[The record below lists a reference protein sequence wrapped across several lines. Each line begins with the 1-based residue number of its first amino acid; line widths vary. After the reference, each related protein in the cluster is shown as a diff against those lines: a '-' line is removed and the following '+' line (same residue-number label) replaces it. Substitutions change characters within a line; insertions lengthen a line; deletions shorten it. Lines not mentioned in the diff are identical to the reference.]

1 MCRTTAPRPAGPER
15 RREATSPEVVG
26 RNDSWETFLAD
37 RIATSA
43 RILLDARTTP
53 ASALRTAA
61 ATIRN
66 CLDMLAELRTHRA
79 EADAPSWCARLA
91 LDARVSEAWPVVR
104 GTTITAGWVASRI
117 VDGCSWAEVI
127 RERPELCEEDVRAC
141 LACAIE
147 EGDSRGG
154 RGFAS
159 P

>member
-1 MCRTTAPRPAGPER
+1 MSASSEHIGRTDP
-15 RREATSPEVVG
+15 
-26 RNDSWETFLAD
+26 WESFLAD
-37 RIATSA
+37 RIAASA
-43 RILLDARTTP
+43 RILLHARTTP

-66 CLDMLAELRTHRA
+66 CLDMLAELRTHRD

-91 LDARVSEAWPVVR
+91 FDARVSEAWPVVR

-147 EGDSRGG
+147 EEAARGG
-154 RGFAS
+154 RGVAC